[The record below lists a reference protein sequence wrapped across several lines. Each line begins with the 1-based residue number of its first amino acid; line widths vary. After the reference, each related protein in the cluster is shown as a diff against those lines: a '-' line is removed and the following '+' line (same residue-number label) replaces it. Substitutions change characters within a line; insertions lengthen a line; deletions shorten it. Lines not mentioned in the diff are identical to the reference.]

1 MDGRN
6 PNDRFV
12 FDLLD
17 RLMKTATLPEIGAT
31 ELIYIM
37 KIMAACVNLET
48 QIMRHKVV
56 VKVMTFD
63 GLTDHGIMRIQESMR
78 LVESA
83 SVPVSLL
90 IFERRN

>member
-6 PNDRFV
+6 PHDRLISN
-12 FDLLD
+12 LLV
-17 RLMKTATLPEIGAT
+17 RLMKIATLPEIGAT

-63 GLTDHGIMRIQESMR
+63 GLTDHGIMRIQESMK

-83 SVPVSLL
+83 LAPVSLL